1 MQPQVSTAERPPEL
15 SVVIPIY
22 REAGFLEGS
31 LAGLVNGLERH
42 GLDYEVLLVEQFS
55 DRATIDHSLA
65 LVAPYPR
72 VRHLLLPEPD
82 FGLAMKTGML
92 EARGDIVVNFDIDYW
107 DVTFARMCRA
117 LMLDFDVDLVIG
129 SKNARLSVDN
139 RALSR
144 RLVSQGFRVI
154 LQAAFGLRV
163 SDTHGIKAWRN
174 GPRLREQIRACRF
187 TRDVFDTE
195 LVIRGERAG
204 FRLLELPVTVAEQRP
219 PHSHVLTRVPGAAL
233 NLCHLLLLLG
243 REAPR
248 RTAPH
253 GAIGERIM
261 SELQAPIPAEAGPAA
276 LPRGYAQE

>member
-1 MQPQVSTAERPPEL
+1 MLTVEGPPEL
-15 SVVIPIY
+15 SIVIPIY
-22 REAGFLEGS
+22 READFLEHS
-31 LAGLVNGLERH
+31 LADLVTRLQHHRIA
-42 GLDYEVLLVEQFS
+42 YEVLLVEQFS
-55 DRATIDHSLA
+55 DQATVEHSIA
-65 LVAPYPR
+65 VTAR
-72 VRHLLLPEPD
+72 HQGVRHLLLPEPD

-92 EARGDIVVNFDIDYW
+92 EARGDIVINFDIDYW
-107 DVTFARMCRA
+107 DVTFARMCHA

-144 RLVSQGFRVI
+144 RFVSQGFRVI
-154 LQAAFGLRV
+154 LQSAFGLRV

-174 GPRLREQIRACRF
+174 GPRLREQIQACRF

-219 PHSHVLTRVPGAAL
+219 PRSHVFTRLPGAAL
-233 NLCHLLLLLG
+233 DLANLFLVLA
-243 REAPR
+243 RESSRRSSPR
-248 RTAPH
+248 

-261 SELQAPIPAEAGPAA
+261 AEVGPA
-276 LPRGYAQE
+276 GVQQGFVEE